1 MGLNGMDSF
10 AYGIRIIFSIVG
22 LGLGNAC
29 FYELMNGDCYELK
42 TISHY
47 ISFSVITIGCNL
59 GYFFVASPLSDR
71 YRRLAVVLLLPAVLV
86 TPMFLSSWFKIGQYV
101 AYLSAI
107 SAVLFVYRERVS
119 NALGSLERKK
129 RS

>member
-1 MGLNGMDSF
+1 MDSF
-10 AYGIRIIFSIVG
+10 THGIRILFSIVG

-29 FYELMNGDCYELK
+29 FYELMNGDCYEPK

-47 ISFSVITIGCNL
+47 ISFSMISIGCNL

-71 YRRLAVVLLLPAVLV
+71 YRKLAVILLLPPVLV
-86 TPMFLSSWFKIGQYV
+86 TPMFLSSWFHAGRYV

-107 SAVLFVYRERVS
+107 LAVIFVYRERLS
-119 NALGSLERKK
+119 NAWGSLEPKK

>member
-1 MGLNGMDSF
+1 MDHF
-10 AYGIRIIFSIVG
+10 TYGIRILFSIIG

-29 FYELMNGDCYELK
+29 FYELMNGDCYEPK

-47 ISFSVITIGCNL
+47 ISFSIITISCNL

-71 YRRLAVVLLLPAVLV
+71 FRKLAVILLLPPVLV
-86 TPMFLSSWFKIGQYV
+86 TPMFLSSWFTAGKYL

-107 SAVLFVYRERVS
+107 LAVIFLYRDRVS
-119 NALGSLERKK
+119 DGLKSLDCKK